1 MKAKRAWRKS
11 IRNMQKSY
19 AYSNK
24 RAEGAELRSSRQYR
38 QPLRSFINAPQQHGL
53 SSLSPLLSPRKYLCG
68 KINEKARAHRPQSVV
83 GSRTG
88 AACHRSGA
96 FFFWGIGS
104 AFRQPVASLQQR
116 LAQHSFQPDLAPA
129 QMPPQSP
136 RCRALF
142 HAPARS
148 RSFSGV

>member
-11 IRNMQKSY
+11 TRNVQKSH

-24 RAEGAELRSSRQYR
+24 RAEGVELRSSRQYR

-88 AACHRSGA
+88 QHATDLELSSFG
-96 FFFWGIGS
+96 GS
-104 AFRQPVASLQQR
+104 DQPFAS
-116 LAQHSFQPDLAPA
+116 
-129 QMPPQSP
+129 QSP
-136 RCRALF
+136 ACRWPAAALGAAF
-142 HAPARS
+142 LPTRPCARTDPPPKPTMPGALS
-148 RSFSGV
+148 RSCTLP

>member
-1 MKAKRAWRKS
+1 
-11 IRNMQKSY
+11 MQKSH

-24 RAEGAELRSSRQYR
+24 RAEGVELRSSRQHR

-88 AACHRSGA
+88 QHATDLELSSLGGSDQPFASQSPACRWPAAALGA
-96 FFFWGIGS
+96 
-104 AFRQPVASLQQR
+104 AF
-116 LAQHSFQPDLAPA
+116 LATRPCTPLSEIFAPA
-129 QMPPQSP
+129 HDTTLLDAPPKSTMLGALP
-136 RCRALF
+136 RSCTL
-142 HAPARS
+142 P
-148 RSFSGV
+148 